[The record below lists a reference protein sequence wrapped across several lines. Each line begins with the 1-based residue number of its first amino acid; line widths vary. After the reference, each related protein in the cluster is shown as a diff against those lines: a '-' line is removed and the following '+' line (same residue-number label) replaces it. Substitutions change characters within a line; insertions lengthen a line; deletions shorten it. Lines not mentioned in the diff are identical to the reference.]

1 MQRTAP
7 PIDLN
12 RLRDR
17 LSERLVVLALVLAA
31 HAALLGG
38 RVDVAR
44 FGDFD
49 PAVMPSSAPV
59 LTVRQILRPAAAP
72 AAAVIRAGPSAGVA
86 VAGTSAGR
94 RRPVP
99 ALDPAR
105 PGPLLAASA
114 VVQEPATGAAPQPT
128 APEPA
133 SPIEVALTPPPA
145 PAADAPAAAPVT
157 AQPATPSAPDG
168 ADSPIHPT
176 RIAASFRLAYS
187 LQRGSISGS
196 AELDFRRAAESY
208 ELELKGSVFGV
219 DAMWLVSRGAFDAAG
234 LAPERFVDRRRGR
247 DRHAA
252 NFDRAAGRI
261 TYSGPQITHPLPP
274 GAQDRL
280 SWMVQLPAI
289 IDADPARFAAAGT
302 RVPIFIS
309 GARGD
314 AGVWIFV
321 VEGLQTQ
328 GLRLTREPRRPYD
341 TQVEVWLDPVRHH
354 LPVRAR
360 LSTPPAGETLE
371 LLLTAP

>member
-1 MQRTAP
+1 M
-7 PIDLN
+7 
-12 RLRDR
+12 
-17 LSERLVVLALVLAA
+17 LALVLAA

-38 RVDVAR
+38 GVDLL
-44 FGDFD
+44 GLGEFD
-49 PAVMPSSAPV
+49 PAVVPSAAPV
-59 LTVRQILRPAAAP
+59 LTVRQILRPLSAAGRSAGGDSADSAGTADNATTVGGAALGAPTRRPRLAP
-72 AAAVIRAGPSAGVA
+72 AV
-86 VAGTSAGR
+86 
-94 RRPVP
+94 
-99 ALDPAR
+99 DPAR
-105 PGPLLAASA
+105 PAPLPASA
-114 VVQEPATGAAPQPT
+114 AGESAAANAALAPS

-133 SPIEVALTPPPA
+133 PVIEPLQVPA
-145 PAADAPAAAPVT
+145 PTADAPSASVPTAMPSTPQTAPE
-157 AQPATPSAPDG
+157 G
-168 ADSPIHPT
+168 ADTPIHPT
-176 RIAASFRLAYS
+176 QIASSFRLDYS

-196 AELDFRRAAESY
+196 AELVFRRALDSY

-219 DAMWLVSRGAFDAAG
+219 DAMWLVSRGGFDAAG
-234 LAPERFVDRRRGR
+234 LAPTRFVDRRRGR

-261 TYSGPQITHPLPP
+261 TYSGPQTTYPLAA

-289 IDADPARFAAAGT
+289 IDADPARFAAVGT

-314 AGVWIFV
+314 AGVWVFV
-321 VEGLQTQ
+321 VEGLQAQ

-341 TQVEVWLDPVRHH
+341 TQVEVWLDPARHH

>member
-1 MQRTAP
+1 MLTAARPKVLHPQR
-7 PIDLN
+7 
-12 RLRDR
+12 
-17 LSERLVVLALVLAA
+17 ERVLLLAVVLAA

-38 RVDVAR
+38 GVDFLR
-44 FGDFD
+44 DGEFD
-49 PAVMPSSAPV
+49 PAVVPSGAPV
-59 LTVRQILRPAAAP
+59 LTVRQIVRPAAAP
-72 AAAVIRAGPSAGVA
+72 AGAAVGAQAGPSAGGA
-86 VAGTSAGR
+86 TPGTLAGR
-94 RRPVP
+94 RWWLPPR
-99 ALDPAR
+99 DPAR
-105 PGPLLAASA
+105 PEPFPAA
-114 VVQEPATGAAPQPT
+114 AAQAPVTAAALQPT

-133 SPIEVALTPPPA
+133 AVDVAPTTMPA
-145 PAADAPAAAPVT
+145 GAADAPSNVAAMAQQAT
-157 AQPATPSAPDG
+157 AIAPDG
-168 ADSPIHPT
+168 AETPVHPT
-176 RIAASFRLAYS
+176 RIAASFRLDYS

-196 AELDFRRAAESY
+196 AELVFRRAVDSY
-208 ELELKGSVFGV
+208 ELELKGTVFGV
-219 DAMWLVSRGAFDAAG
+219 DAMWLVSRGGFDAAG

-252 NFDRAAGRI
+252 NFDRAAARI
-261 TYSGPQITHPLPP
+261 TYSGPQTTHPLPP

-321 VEGLQTQ
+321 VEGLQPQ

-341 TQVEVWLDPVRHH
+341 TQVEVWLDPARHH

-360 LSTPPAGETLE
+360 LATPPAGETLE
-371 LLLTAP
+371 LLLTVP